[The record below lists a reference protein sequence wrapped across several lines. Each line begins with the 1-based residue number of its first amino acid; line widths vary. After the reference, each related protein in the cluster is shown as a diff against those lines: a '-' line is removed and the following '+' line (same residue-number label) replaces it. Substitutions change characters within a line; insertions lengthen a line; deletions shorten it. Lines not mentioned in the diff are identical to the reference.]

1 MESQSTLSLRLSTE
15 ELLFLLW
22 LLNTPS
28 LPGMGETPFGNWT
41 EQEIA
46 AALASAER
54 SLRARRFISKNG
66 EGQIQMEQVVMA
78 LVGTCAVPEFSVVLT
93 CEAPDT
99 GRLVHYF
106 HATRFMAVE
115 HSNPEAGIHLFE
127 SLPGAEA
134 ILKRLEEL
142 MHLNRQP
149 APRSAPVKI
158 SLELLQRATQAASEN
173 AANAVPVLLS
183 GGVGEHEAQELG
195 KTLAKVRR
203 RSAVAS
209 VRGFRDS
216 SPSSDGFIILESENG
231 LWAMQVLG
239 EPSPGEA
246 YLVPQSAAEVRQRL
260 KELLAGNKLQF
271 AS

>member
-1 MESQSTLSLRLSTE
+1 MEEQSMLSLRLSTE

-22 LLNTPS
+22 LLNTPA

-93 CEAPDT
+93 SEAPDT

-106 HATRFMAVE
+106 HATQFMAVE
-115 HSNPEAGIHLFE
+115 HSNPEAGVHLFE
-127 SLPGAEA
+127 ALPGAEA
-134 ILKRLEEL
+134 ILKRLEKL
-142 MHLNRQP
+142 IQLRRQP
-149 APRSAPVKI
+149 APRSAPVRI

-173 AANAVPVLLS
+173 VENALPIMSS
-183 GGVGEHEAQELG
+183 GGVSEHEAQELG

-203 RSAVAS
+203 RSALAS

-216 SPSSDGFIILESENG
+216 SPSSDGFILLEGENG
-231 LWAMQVLG
+231 LWAMQVTG
-239 EPSPGEA
+239 EPSSGEA
-246 YLVPQSAAEVRQRL
+246 YMVPQSAAQVRQRM
-260 KELLAGNKLQF
+260 KELLAGDTLQF